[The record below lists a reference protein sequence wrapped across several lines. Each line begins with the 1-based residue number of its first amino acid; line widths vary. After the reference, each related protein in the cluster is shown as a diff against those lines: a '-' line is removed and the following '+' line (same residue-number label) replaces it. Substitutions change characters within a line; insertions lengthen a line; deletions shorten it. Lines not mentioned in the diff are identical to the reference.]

1 MLGDI
6 RYALRIAGKQRGF
19 TMLIVLT
26 MALGIG
32 AATATFSIVD
42 TVLLRPL
49 PYKNADRLMSVFMT
63 MPSQRSNPAVSKIWD
78 QLGPDLSQFNELKK
92 RQTVFEDAAILR
104 NIGASLES
112 GGRRHIQLGAVSG
125 NFFSMLGIHSS
136 LGRLFSADDDKP
148 QSVRTAVLSHEI
160 WNSAF
165 GSDAGI
171 LGKTVFIR
179 EARAVKPYTVI
190 GVLPPGFEF
199 ADYGPDPNPTPDVW
213 VPASVSNQ
221 LDEDYGL
228 IATLKK
234 GVSVSDAERE
244 TQAILDSTLSN
255 NLRPIFG
262 TVGARISPRRTE
274 QAANIRTSIYV
285 LLGSAG
291 LLLLIACGNVANLLV
306 GQGTTRCHEI
316 AVRAA
321 IGAGRWRIVR
331 QLLTQ
336 SVMLSLCGGLLGT
349 VIAYAMI
356 QALIGIS
363 PVLVP
368 RVHEIGLDLR
378 VLVFALAASTFTGI
392 LFGLAPALSAIRA
405 DLNEVLKSVSSTR
418 GTPHS
423 RVQRIV
429 IVAEISLSFV
439 LLITAGLLTQTLFRM
454 WSESN
459 RMNAEH
465 ILTVHADFFEARFP
479 TAAAAVVF
487 TDAAVEKL
495 RSLPG
500 VEDVTGASPAPFAG
514 RGLEAIEI
522 EGVPVPKGETPP
534 PIDNR
539 SVLGDYFST
548 LRLPIIAGRALTAEE
563 ISHEAHVAVV
573 NRTLAQRFGSVE
585 TAVNKRFRGVNAFG
599 QQEPPWLTIVGVC
612 ADSRDLAGSEREVL
626 PVFYAPF
633 ASNSD
638 ITFII
643 RTSHAPSALATTVR
657 RTLIELNSNVNV
669 GRTETMDTL
678 LSKDLAGERYRAIL
692 INTFAIAAVSLA
704 LIGLYGVISR
714 FVMIRTRELS
724 IRMALGAQ
732 PRDVVRIVLHQSLS
746 LTAAGIAIGIGAAV
760 SSGRLLAG
768 LLFGVGATDVTT
780 YFGITMLLLGVAT
793 FAAYLPAR
801 RAARSDPMTALRA
814 D

>member
-6 RYALRIAGKQRGF
+6 RYALRIAAKQRRF
-19 TMLIVLT
+19 TMLVVLT

-63 MPSQRSNPAVSKIWD
+63 IPSQHTNPAVSKIWD

-92 RQTVFEDAAILR
+92 RQRVFDDAAILR
-104 NIGASLES
+104 NSGASLET
-112 GGRRHIQLGAVSG
+112 GGKRHVQLSAVSA
-125 NFFSMLGIHSS
+125 NFFSMLGVQSP
-136 LGRLFSADDDKP
+136 LGRLFSADDDRP
-148 QSVRTAVLSHEI
+148 GAVRTAVLSHEI

-165 GSDAGI
+165 GGDAGI
-171 LGKTVFIR
+171 LGKAVAIR
-179 EARAVKPYTVI
+179 EPRAVNSYVVI
-190 GVLPPGFEF
+190 GVTPPGFEF
-199 ADYGPDPNPTPDVW
+199 ADYGPDPNPTPDIW
-213 VPASVSNQ
+213 VPSWIQ
-221 LDEDYGL
+221 PDEDFGL

-234 GVSVSDAERE
+234 GVSISDAERE

-255 NLRPIFG
+255 NLRPFFG

-274 QAANIRTSIYV
+274 QNANIRTSLYV

-306 GQGTTRCHEI
+306 GQGATRSHEI

-336 SVMLSLCGGLLGT
+336 SVMLSLGGGLLGT
-349 VIAYAMI
+349 VIAYGMI

-363 PVLVP
+363 PVPVP
-368 RVHEIGLDLR
+368 RVHEIGMDLR
-378 VLVFALAASTFTGI
+378 ILIFALAVSTLTGI
-392 LFGLAPALSAIRA
+392 LFGLAPALSAIRP
-405 DLNEVLKSVSSTR
+405 DVNEVLKSAASTR
-418 GTPHS
+418 TTTHS
-423 RVQRIV
+423 RVQGFV

-439 LLITAGLLTQTLFRM
+439 LLITAGLLTQTLLRM

-459 RMNAEH
+459 RMHAEH
-465 ILTVHADFFEARFP
+465 VLTVHADFFEARFQTP
-479 TAAAAVVF
+479 QEALLF
-487 TDAAVEKL
+487 TDAALERL
-495 RSLPG
+495 RSMPG

-514 RGLEAIEI
+514 RGLEPIEI
-522 EGVPVPKGETPP
+522 EGLPVPKGEQPP

-539 SVLGDYFST
+539 QVLKDYFST

-563 ISHEAHVAVV
+563 ASHLGHVAVV
-573 NRTLAQRFGSVE
+573 NRTLARRFASVE
-585 TAVNKRFRGVNAFG
+585 AAVGKRFRGVMAFGG
-599 QQEPPWLTIVGVC
+599 QQEAPWLTVVGVC
-612 ADSRDLAGSEREVL
+612 DDSRDLTGSEREVL

-643 RTSHAPSALATTVR
+643 RTGQAPSALATAVR
-657 RTLIELNSNVNV
+657 QALTALNSNVNV
-669 GRTETMDTL
+669 DRIEAMDAL
-678 LSKDLAGERYRAIL
+678 LWKDLADERYRAIL

-714 FVMIRTRELS
+714 FVTIRTRELS

-732 PRDVVRIVLHQSLS
+732 PYDVVRFVLRQSLF
-746 LTAAGIAIGIGAAV
+746 LTSVGIAIGMGAAIA
-760 SSGRLLAG
+760 SGRLLAA
-768 LLFGVGATDVTT
+768 LLFGVGVMDVNT
-780 YFGITMLLLGVAT
+780 YVGITTALLSVAT
-793 FAAYLPAR
+793 LAAYFPAR
-801 RAARSDPMTALRA
+801 RAARSDPMTALRS